1 MTSTPADDGE
11 PCAETGRR
19 PLAMASQGDRGPAYT
34 AAVERSGAAFDHVR
48 RVLGGPV
55 RLVGDAG
62 ELAALAAA
70 LLPETPVS
78 VGDIVR
84 VAVPGQANVSAVAVT
99 VTTYAGTPAMP
110 VRDERGREYDVLYP
124 GIELGTVLLPGSGAE
139 PGDPGSWQPWRTWD
153 RMADAQDRGEAD
165 EALSAIAGVIDLIK
179 DKLADTELSPSG
191 FLPAGSVVPAGI
203 AGAAAQLAGLAE
215 GLRGLA
221 ALAAEEAR
229 RDLQDD
235 DGTDRIGI
243 AFLTRVT
250 GRAPPPTRPLSTCCA
265 RAPQTASRSAAARH
279 GTTTRSATPTP
290 PPSPRCS
297 PPAASPGS
305 PASPPPSCPPA
316 PPSATLP
323 APGPNPVTTPPKSS
337 PPSPARPPSAAP
349 PATAS
354 GPTTRPAA
362 SGSHQ
367 AARLR
372 RQPRRGVS
380 NWKHRGSREARAPGK
395 RRGPLG
401 SVLSPMGDTRQGA
414 ASCRSRAR
422 FRLART

>member
-55 RLVGDAG
+55 RLVDDAG
-62 ELAALAAA
+62 ELAAIAAA

-139 PGDPGSWQPWRTWD
+139 PGDPGTWQPWRTWD

-165 EALSAIAGVIDLIK
+165 EALNAIAGVIDLIK

-191 FLPAGSVVPAGI
+191 FLPADSVVPAGI
-203 AGAAAQLAGLAE
+203 AGAAAQLAQLAELAE

-250 GRAPPPTRPLSTCCA
+250 GRAP
-265 RAPQTASRSAAARH
+265 
-279 GTTTRSATPTP
+279 ATD
-290 PPSPRCS
+290 
-297 PPAASPGS
+297 PA
-305 PASPPPSCPPA
+305 
-316 PPSATLP
+316 LEY
-323 APGPNPVTTPPKSS
+323 
-337 PPSPARPPSAAP
+337 
-349 PATAS
+349 
-354 GPTTRPAA
+354 
-362 SGSHQ
+362 
-367 AARLR
+367 L
-372 RQPRRGVS
+372 
-380 NWKHRGSREARAPGK
+380 
-395 RRGPLG
+395 L
-401 SVLSPMGDTRQGA
+401 RQGA
-414 ASCRSRAR
+414 ADGKPLGDGEAWDYPAIRDAHAAALTQMLAAGGVTWQPGEPSAVLSPGATIGDTARAWTESCDHAAEVIAAIAR
-422 FRLART
+422 ETAVGRPAGDGIRPDNAPGRQWVTPGGLS